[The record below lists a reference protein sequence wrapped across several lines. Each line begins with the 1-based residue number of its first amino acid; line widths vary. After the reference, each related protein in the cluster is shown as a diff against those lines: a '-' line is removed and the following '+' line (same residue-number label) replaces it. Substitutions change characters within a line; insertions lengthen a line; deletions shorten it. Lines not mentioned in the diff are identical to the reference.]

1 MPLGELDLAGFPAE
15 IDRASIAHR
24 REVEESEVE
33 VLDDAAV
40 RFDPVDEP
48 HDLGLELGERARAA
62 AVARAVGAADAER
75 RVGLEQPD
83 REVATLRPELLEEGL
98 QHRDEGVGF
107 LGRKELHMRRLVI
120 VTGLSGAGKSQAM
133 KSLEDF
139 GFACLDNAPPV
150 LARPFIA
157 LAEEAG
163 YTNAALALDVRT
175 LGPFGNAV
183 AALDELEAAG
193 LHAEVLFLDA
203 EDETLIRRYSET
215 RRRHPFGEDG
225 VGLAEA
231 IDAERASLAALRD
244 RASVVWDTTR
254 LTLGQ
259 LKDRIGT
266 TFAGTDARRL
276 RISIVAFGFKYGV
289 PLDADLVFD
298 VRFLPNPNY
307 VEGLRELTGADA
319 PVAAYLEAIPDTE
332 AFLERFVPLID
343 FLVPRYEREGK
354 SQVTIAIGCT
364 GGRHRSVYLGR
375 RLQRHLS
382 ETTGALATFDARDVN
397 R

>member
-1 MPLGELDLAGFPAE
+1 
-15 IDRASIAHR
+15 
-24 REVEESEVE
+24 
-33 VLDDAAV
+33 
-40 RFDPVDEP
+40 
-48 HDLGLELGERARAA
+48 
-62 AVARAVGAADAER
+62 
-75 RVGLEQPD
+75 
-83 REVATLRPELLEEGL
+83 
-98 QHRDEGVGF
+98 
-107 LGRKELHMRRLVI
+107 MRRLVI

-150 LARPFIA
+150 LARPFVA

-163 YTNAALALDVRT
+163 YANAALALDVRT
-175 LGPFGNAV
+175 LGPFGNPV
-183 AALDELEAAG
+183 AAVDELDAAG
-193 LHAEVLFLDA
+193 QRTEVVFLDA

-215 RRRHPFGEDG
+215 RRRHPFGENG

-231 IDAERASLAALRD
+231 IAAERASLAALRD
-244 RASVVWDTTR
+244 RANVVWDTTR

-266 TFAGTDARRL
+266 TFAGADERRL
-276 RISIVAFGFKYGV
+276 RVSVVAFGFKYGV

-307 VEGLRELTGADA
+307 VAGLRELTGADA
-319 PVAAYLEAIPDTE
+319 PVVAYLEAIPDTE
-332 AFLERFVPLID
+332 GFLERLFPLLD

-364 GGRHRSVYLGR
+364 GGRHRSVYVGR
-375 RLQRHLS
+375 RIQQHLR
-382 ETTGALATFDARDVN
+382 ETTAAPATFEARDVG

>member
-1 MPLGELDLAGFPAE
+1 M
-15 IDRASIAHR
+15 
-24 REVEESEVE
+24 
-33 VLDDAAV
+33 
-40 RFDPVDEP
+40 
-48 HDLGLELGERARAA
+48 
-62 AVARAVGAADAER
+62 R
-75 RVGLEQPD
+75 RV
-83 REVATLRPELLEEGL
+83 
-98 QHRDEGVGF
+98 
-107 LGRKELHMRRLVI
+107 VI

-150 LARPFIA
+150 LARPFVA

-163 YTNAALALDVRT
+163 YTNAAVAPDVRT
-175 LGPFGNAV
+175 LGPFGDAV
-183 AALDELEAAG
+183 AAIDELAAAG
-193 LHAEVLFLDA
+193 VRADVLFLDA

-215 RRRHPFGEDG
+215 RRRHPFGETG
-225 VGLAEA
+225 IGLAEA
-231 IDAERASLAALRD
+231 IAAERASLAALRD
-244 RASVVWDTTR
+244 RANAVWDTTR

-266 TFAGTDARRL
+266 TFAGSDARRL
-276 RISIVAFGFKYGV
+276 RIAIVAFGFKYGV

-332 AFLERFVPLID
+332 AFLARMLPLID
-343 FLVPRYEREGK
+343 FLVPRYEHEGK

-375 RLQRHLS
+375 RLQRHLT
-382 ETTGALATFDARDVN
+382 ETTDAPATFDARDVN

>member
-1 MPLGELDLAGFPAE
+1 
-15 IDRASIAHR
+15 
-24 REVEESEVE
+24 
-33 VLDDAAV
+33 
-40 RFDPVDEP
+40 
-48 HDLGLELGERARAA
+48 
-62 AVARAVGAADAER
+62 
-75 RVGLEQPD
+75 
-83 REVATLRPELLEEGL
+83 
-98 QHRDEGVGF
+98 
-107 LGRKELHMRRLVI
+107 MRRLVI

-150 LARPFIA
+150 LARPFVA

-163 YTNAALALDVRT
+163 YANAALALDVRT
-175 LGPFGNAV
+175 LGPFGDPV
-183 AALDELEAAG
+183 AAVDELGAAG
-193 LHAEVLFLDA
+193 QRADVLFLDA

-215 RRRHPFGEDG
+215 RRRHPFGENG

-231 IDAERASLAALRD
+231 IAAERASLAALRD
-244 RASVVWDTTR
+244 RADIVWDTTR

-266 TFAGTDARRL
+266 TFAGADERRL
-276 RISIVAFGFKYGV
+276 RVSIVAFGFKYGI

-307 VEGLRELTGADA
+307 VAGLRELTGADA
-319 PVAAYLEAIPDTE
+319 PVVAYLEAIPDTE
-332 AFLERFVPLID
+332 GFLERIFSLLD

-364 GGRHRSVYLGR
+364 GGRHRSVYVGR
-375 RLQRHLS
+375 RLQQHLR
-382 ETTGALATFDARDVN
+382 ETTAAPATFEARDVN

>member
-1 MPLGELDLAGFPAE
+1 
-15 IDRASIAHR
+15 
-24 REVEESEVE
+24 
-33 VLDDAAV
+33 
-40 RFDPVDEP
+40 
-48 HDLGLELGERARAA
+48 
-62 AVARAVGAADAER
+62 
-75 RVGLEQPD
+75 
-83 REVATLRPELLEEGL
+83 
-98 QHRDEGVGF
+98 
-107 LGRKELHMRRLVI
+107 MRRLVI

-150 LARPFIA
+150 LARPFVA

-175 LGPFGNAV
+175 LGPFGDPV
-183 AALDELEAAG
+183 AAVDELNAAG
-193 LHAEVLFLDA
+193 LRTDVVFLDA

-215 RRRHPFGEDG
+215 RRRHPFGENG

-231 IDAERASLAALRD
+231 IAAERASLAALRD
-244 RASVVWDTTR
+244 RANVVWDTTR

-266 TFAGTDARRL
+266 TFAGADERRL
-276 RISIVAFGFKYGV
+276 RVSVVAFGFKYGV
-289 PLDADLVFD
+289 PLDADLLFD

-307 VEGLRELTGADA
+307 VAGLRELTGADA
-319 PVAAYLEAIPDTE
+319 PVMAYLEAIPDTE
-332 AFLERFVPLID
+332 GFLERLFPLMD

-364 GGRHRSVYLGR
+364 GGRHRSVYVGR
-375 RLQRHLS
+375 RLQQHLG
-382 ETTGALATFDARDVN
+382 ETTAALATFEARDVD

>member
-1 MPLGELDLAGFPAE
+1 
-15 IDRASIAHR
+15 
-24 REVEESEVE
+24 
-33 VLDDAAV
+33 
-40 RFDPVDEP
+40 
-48 HDLGLELGERARAA
+48 
-62 AVARAVGAADAER
+62 
-75 RVGLEQPD
+75 
-83 REVATLRPELLEEGL
+83 
-98 QHRDEGVGF
+98 
-107 LGRKELHMRRLVI
+107 MRRLVI

-150 LARPFIA
+150 LARPFVA

-163 YTNAALALDVRT
+163 YVNAALALDART
-175 LGPFGNAV
+175 LGPFGDPV
-183 AALDELEAAG
+183 AAVDELDAAG
-193 LHAEVLFLDA
+193 QRTDVVFLDA

-215 RRRHPFGEDG
+215 RRRHPFGDDS

-231 IDAERASLAALRD
+231 IAAERASLAALRD
-244 RASVVWDTTR
+244 RADRVWDTTR

-266 TFAGTDARRL
+266 TFAGAEQRRL
-276 RISIVAFGFKYGV
+276 RVSIVAFGFKYGV

-307 VEGLRELTGADA
+307 VAGLRELTGADA
-319 PVAAYLEAIPDTE
+319 PVVAYLEAIPDTE
-332 AFLERFVPLID
+332 GFLERLFALVD

-364 GGRHRSVYLGR
+364 GGRHRSVYVGR
-375 RLQRHLS
+375 RLQRHLA
-382 ETTGALATFDARDVN
+382 ETPSALTAFDARDVN

>member
-1 MPLGELDLAGFPAE
+1 
-15 IDRASIAHR
+15 
-24 REVEESEVE
+24 
-33 VLDDAAV
+33 
-40 RFDPVDEP
+40 
-48 HDLGLELGERARAA
+48 
-62 AVARAVGAADAER
+62 
-75 RVGLEQPD
+75 
-83 REVATLRPELLEEGL
+83 
-98 QHRDEGVGF
+98 
-107 LGRKELHMRRLVI
+107 MRRLVI

-133 KSLEDF
+133 KSFEDF

-150 LARPFIA
+150 LARQFVD
-157 LAEEAG
+157 LAGKAG
-163 YTNAALALDVRT
+163 YANAALALDVRT
-175 LGPFGNAV
+175 LGPFGDAV
-183 AALDELEAAG
+183 AAVDELDAAG
-193 LHAEVLFLDA
+193 VQTDVLFLDA

-215 RRRHPFGEDG
+215 RRRHPFGENG
-225 VGLAEA
+225 VGLGEA
-231 IDAERASLAALRD
+231 IAAERASLAALRD
-244 RASVVWDTTR
+244 RANVVWDTSR

-276 RISIVAFGFKYGV
+276 RVVVVAFGFKYGV

-332 AFLERFVPLID
+332 AFLERLIPLID
-343 FLVPRYEREGK
+343 FLIPRYEREGK

-382 ETTGALATFDARDVN
+382 ETTGTLATFDARDVN

>member
-1 MPLGELDLAGFPAE
+1 
-15 IDRASIAHR
+15 
-24 REVEESEVE
+24 
-33 VLDDAAV
+33 
-40 RFDPVDEP
+40 
-48 HDLGLELGERARAA
+48 
-62 AVARAVGAADAER
+62 
-75 RVGLEQPD
+75 
-83 REVATLRPELLEEGL
+83 
-98 QHRDEGVGF
+98 
-107 LGRKELHMRRLVI
+107 MRRLVI

-150 LARPFIA
+150 LARPFVA

-175 LGPFGNAV
+175 LGPFGDPV
-183 AALDELEAAG
+183 AAIDELDAAG
-193 LHAEVLFLDA
+193 QRTEIVFLDA

-215 RRRHPFGEDG
+215 RRRHPFGENG
-225 VGLAEA
+225 IGLAEA
-231 IDAERASLAALRD
+231 IAAERASLAALRD
-244 RASVVWDTTR
+244 RANVVWDTTR

-266 TFAGTDARRL
+266 TFAGADERRL
-276 RISIVAFGFKYGV
+276 RVSIVAFGFKYGV

-307 VEGLRELTGADA
+307 VAGLRDLTGADA
-319 PVAAYLEAIPDTE
+319 PVVAYLEAIPDTE
-332 AFLERFVPLID
+332 GFLERLFPLLD

-364 GGRHRSVYLGR
+364 GGRHRSVYVGR
-375 RLQRHLS
+375 RLQRHLA
-382 ETTGALATFDARDVN
+382 ETTAAPATCEARDVN

>member
-1 MPLGELDLAGFPAE
+1 MRLDAVDKAYDLCFQFREGARTAT
-15 IDRASIAHR
+15 IAR
-24 REVEESEVE
+24 
-33 VLDDAAV
+33 DV
-40 RFDPVDEP
+40 RPT
-48 HDLGLELGERARAA
+48 G
-62 AVARAVGAADAER
+62 AER
-75 RVGLEQPD
+75 GIGFEQPD
-83 REVATLRPELLEEGL
+83 GEIATPPPELFEKRLEDG
-98 QHRDEGVGF
+98 DEGVRF

-150 LARPFIA
+150 LARSFVA

-163 YTNAALALDVRT
+163 YTHAALALDVRT
-175 LGPFGNAV
+175 LGPFGDAA
-183 AALDELEAAG
+183 AALDELAAAG
-193 LHAEVLFLDA
+193 LHTDVLFLDA
-203 EDETLIRRYSET
+203 EDETLIRRFSET
-215 RRRHPFGEDG
+215 RRRHPYGENG

-231 IDAERASLAALRD
+231 IAAERASLAALRD
-244 RASVVWDTTR
+244 RANVMWDTTR

-259 LKDRIGT
+259 LKDRIGA
-266 TFAGTDARRL
+266 TFAGAEARRL
-276 RISIVAFGFKYGV
+276 RVAIVAFGFKYGV
-289 PLDADLVFD
+289 PLDANLVFD

-319 PVAAYLEAIPDTE
+319 PVAAYLEAVPDTGE
-332 AFLERFVPLID
+332 FIERLFPLID
-343 FLVPRYEREGK
+343 FLIPQYEREGK

-382 ETTGALATFDARDVN
+382 ETTSVLSTFEARDVI

>member
-1 MPLGELDLAGFPAE
+1 M
-15 IDRASIAHR
+15 
-24 REVEESEVE
+24 
-33 VLDDAAV
+33 
-40 RFDPVDEP
+40 
-48 HDLGLELGERARAA
+48 
-62 AVARAVGAADAER
+62 R
-75 RVGLEQPD
+75 RV
-83 REVATLRPELLEEGL
+83 
-98 QHRDEGVGF
+98 
-107 LGRKELHMRRLVI
+107 VI

-133 KSLEDF
+133 KSFEDF

-150 LARPFIA
+150 LASRFVA
-157 LAEEAG
+157 LSEEAG
-163 YTNAALALDVRT
+163 YANVALAPDVRT
-175 LGPFGNAV
+175 LGPFGDAV
-183 AALDELEAAG
+183 AAIGELDTAG
-193 LHAEVLFLDA
+193 ARAEVLFLDA

-215 RRRHPFGEDG
+215 RRRHPFGHDG
-225 VGLAEA
+225 VGLGEA
-231 IDAERASLAALRD
+231 IAAERASLAALRD
-244 RASVVWDTTR
+244 RADVVWDTSR

-266 TFAGTDARRL
+266 TFAGSDARRL
-276 RISIVAFGFKYGV
+276 RVGIVAFGFKYGV

-332 AFLERFVPLID
+332 AFLERLFGLIG
-343 FLVPRYEREGK
+343 FLLPRYEQEGK

-375 RLQRHLS
+375 RLQQYVG
-382 ETTGALATFDARDVN
+382 ETTNALATFEARDVN

>member
-1 MPLGELDLAGFPAE
+1 
-15 IDRASIAHR
+15 
-24 REVEESEVE
+24 
-33 VLDDAAV
+33 
-40 RFDPVDEP
+40 
-48 HDLGLELGERARAA
+48 
-62 AVARAVGAADAER
+62 
-75 RVGLEQPD
+75 
-83 REVATLRPELLEEGL
+83 
-98 QHRDEGVGF
+98 
-107 LGRKELHMRRLVI
+107 MRRLVI

-150 LARPFIA
+150 LAREFVA
-157 LAEEAG
+157 LAERAG
-163 YTNAALALDVRT
+163 IEHAALALDVRT
-175 LGPFGNAV
+175 LGPFGDAV
-183 AALDELEAAG
+183 AAIDQLIADG
-193 LHAEVLFLDA
+193 LHPHVLFLDA

-215 RRRHPFGEDG
+215 RRRHPFGENG

-231 IDAERASLAALRD
+231 ITAERASLAGLRD
-244 RASVVWDTTR
+244 RANVVWDTTR

-266 TFAGTDARRL
+266 SFAGADARRL
-276 RISIVAFGFKYGV
+276 RVAIVAFGFKYGV

-332 AFLERFVPLID
+332 AFLQRLLPLLD
-343 FLVPRYEREGK
+343 FLIPRYEQEGK

-382 ETTGALATFDARDVN
+382 ESTGVLATFDARDVN

>member
-1 MPLGELDLAGFPAE
+1 
-15 IDRASIAHR
+15 
-24 REVEESEVE
+24 
-33 VLDDAAV
+33 
-40 RFDPVDEP
+40 
-48 HDLGLELGERARAA
+48 
-62 AVARAVGAADAER
+62 
-75 RVGLEQPD
+75 
-83 REVATLRPELLEEGL
+83 
-98 QHRDEGVGF
+98 
-107 LGRKELHMRRLVI
+107 MRRLVI

-150 LARPFIA
+150 LARPFVA

-175 LGPFGNAV
+175 LGPFGDPV
-183 AALDELEAAG
+183 AAVDELNAAG
-193 LHAEVLFLDA
+193 LRTDVVFLDA

-215 RRRHPFGEDG
+215 RRRHPFGENG

-231 IDAERASLAALRD
+231 IAAERASLAALRD
-244 RASVVWDTTR
+244 RANVVWDTTR

-266 TFAGTDARRL
+266 TFAGADERRL
-276 RISIVAFGFKYGV
+276 RVSVVAFGFKYGV
-289 PLDADLVFD
+289 PLDADLLFD

-307 VEGLRELTGADA
+307 VAGLRELTGADA
-319 PVAAYLEAIPDTE
+319 PVVAYLEAIPDTE
-332 AFLERFVPLID
+332 GFNERLFPLMD

-364 GGRHRSVYLGR
+364 GGRHRSVYVGR
-375 RLQRHLS
+375 RLQQHLG
-382 ETTGALATFDARDVN
+382 ETTAALATFEARDVN